1 MALLDKSGII
11 RRLTIADS
19 LARKE
24 LEYLKGPVLPD
35 PSEFEEHIHRYV
47 LYKFLLDDEVSLPE
61 TRDLNE
67 LAQLSVAKA
76 GRLNPNEAALLDVS
90 RHCGSTSS
98 FMTKKVLLFMSLSR
112 EFGFEYPPYD
122 TAQIETT
129 GALAHIVMEK
139 IGERTEAG
147 SGNAGRQDRVT
158 EDDRGQDS

>member
-19 LARKE
+19 LAKKE
-24 LEYLKGPVLPD
+24 LDLLKGPVQPG

-47 LYKFLLDDEVSLPE
+47 LYKFLLDDEVPLPE

-76 GRLNPNEAALLDVS
+76 GKLNPNEAALLDVS

-122 TAQIETT
+122 TAEITTT
-129 GALAHIVMEK
+129 GALARIIMEK
-139 IGERTEAG
+139 TGY
-147 SGNAGRQDRVT
+147 AGRQDPGDQRRT
-158 EDDRGQDS
+158 ERI